1 MTAHDNHGSQSP
13 VARPTASSPPP
24 PSRGRHNQ
32 SNSPFDQDLEAGNV
46 NNESAIIDDDVSPDE
61 SAPDLPA
68 LDGASSSRTGWR
80 SASASEK
87 NTKPLGLY
95 QRSLRVTWQ
104 WFAVNMSTGAMASL
118 LGQIPF
124 RFNGIRTI
132 GEIFYIINLVT
143 FLLFLTLIIARFIR
157 KPRALPTSLHH
168 PSESFFFG
176 GFWVAVALLLN
187 GIQTYGVPRSGPW
200 LVAALRVL
208 FWMYFGCATCVAIF
222 QYHII
227 FYAETMNLADAMPAW
242 VLPTYPF
249 LVTGVVASNIAKTQT
264 GTAAVQIIIGG
275 LAAQGLGWIIA
286 LFIYTVYLTRLIA
299 SKMPP
304 PAMRP
309 GLYISVGPA
318 AYTCAGILLLG
329 QQAKKHIPDD
339 YLGITSFPVGELW
352 FAISVPAG
360 IFLWLLC
367 MWFSSVATL
376 SIIRDA
382 RRMSFSLS
390 WWAFVFPNAGMAIA
404 TIQVGTVLD
413 SKPIQIAACVI
424 AVMMVPLWFL
434 CAILHIRAVYR
445 HDLLAPGKDVG
456 VDDVNRAHDVKHQK
470 AVERRQQRRE
480 TMGRTSPLPWR
491 STSQVSFHSKRSK
504 MQNGTRPAPVEEGD
518 EQMNEKQD

>member
-1 MTAHDNHGSQSP
+1 MTTNRNGSIPS
-13 VARPTASSPPP
+13 PTASPVSPT
-24 PSRGRHNQ
+24 SRLRRTE
-32 SNSPFDQDLEAGNV
+32 SNDVFDRDIEAAAADGDHDSDHGVAEMPTLDGSSP
-46 NNESAIIDDDVSPDE
+46 ESARHGNKVPRCHDKGSQ
-61 SAPDLPA
+61 
-68 LDGASSSRTGWR
+68 
-80 SASASEK
+80 
-87 NTKPLGLY
+87 LGIY

-104 WFAVNMSTGAMASL
+104 WFSVNMSTGAMASL

-132 GEIFYIINLVT
+132 GEIFYVVNLVT
-143 FLLFLTLIIARFIR
+143 FCAFVLLIGARFAR

-176 GFWVAVALLLN
+176 GFWVAVALLIN
-187 GIQTYGVPRSGPW
+187 GMQTYGVPRCGPW
-200 LVAALRVL
+200 LPDVLRVV
-208 FWMYFGCATCVAIF
+208 FWIYFGCATCVAIF

-227 FYAETMNLADAMPAW
+227 FHAESLTLADAMPAW

-249 LVTGVVASNIAKTQT
+249 LVTGVVASNIAKSQT
-264 GTAAVQIIIGG
+264 GTNAVQIIIGG
-275 LAAQGLGWIIA
+275 LAAQGMGWIIA
-286 LFIYTVYLTRLIA
+286 LFIYTVYLTRLIS

-304 PAMRP
+304 PSMRP

-339 YLGITSFPVGELW
+339 YLGITAFPVGQLW
-352 FAISVPAG
+352 FAMSVPAG

-404 TIQVGTVLD
+404 TIQVGTVLE
-413 SKPIQIAACVI
+413 SKPVQIAACVI
-424 AVMMVPLWFL
+424 SVIIVPLWIM
-434 CAILHIRAVYR
+434 CAVLHIRAVYN
-445 HDLLAPGKDVG
+445 HELLAPGKDVG
-456 VDDVNRAHDVKHQK
+456 VEDVNHAHDVKQAEADEK
-470 AVERRQQRRE
+470 RKLRRE
-480 TMGRTSPLPWR
+480 TRSNSAQWR
-491 STSQVSFHSKRSK
+491 SNSQLSIHSKRSRTLRTPS
-504 MQNGTRPAPVEEGD
+504 GPRPAPVEEAT
-518 EQMNEKQD
+518 NEKED